1 MNGGDKLTAVKI
13 WAMKIGFAVLFL
25 AVFAIMLLLLSAAAF
40 GIPAGLLV
48 CFFGFA
54 VKLFN
59 AQFIVTSLTAELML
73 FGGLAAAFGSAF
85 LGLLAVKAGFCVSR
99 LFIRVK
105 KKCDLLRGWKP
116 L

>member
-1 MNGGDKLTAVKI
+1 MTSLKI
-13 WAMKIGFAVLFL
+13 WAMKIGFALLFL
-25 AVFAIMLLLLSAAAF
+25 SVFAVMLLLLSAAAF

-48 CFFGFA
+48 CVFGFS

-59 AQFIVTSLTAELML
+59 AQFIVTSLTAELMI
-73 FGGLAAAFGSAF
+73 FGGLATASGSAF
-85 LGLLAVKAGFCVSR
+85 LGLLAVKAGFRVSR